1 MIQSIENYLDTS
13 IISSL
18 YSNNTT
24 STTENQNVSAED
36 FDEIL
41 NQTNNSIK
49 NTDES
54 QKSSEVL
61 TQTTPIEQSQS
72 TNDSSNNEKSSMDL
86 NGDGKVTIDE
96 IMKYM
101 QKKISAN
108 IEEQIKSAVEYF
120 SGSEEN
126 SGINLQNFNLKNAV
140 NAYQAG
146 QNIISAVL
154 K

>member
-24 STTENQNVSAED
+24 SSAENQNISAED

-41 NQTNNSIK
+41 NQTNNNAK
-49 NTDES
+49 NTT
-54 QKSSEVL
+54 EVEKATETL
-61 TQTTPIEQSQS
+61 TQTSPVQETQ
-72 TNDSSNNEKSSMDL
+72 SSNDTSDSENNSMDL